1 VAYGSLTSSQLGVL
15 MRFGGP
21 HEAALKAI
29 EDPDF
34 KRVFE
39 DLGGVRVEE
48 QNGRLYVVPLVRTSE
63 SENRV
68 WDAVYAWAE
77 GQSLED
83 DEANGELARQ
93 TPGAKSRWR
102 RADLETIFAKQP
114 GTSARK
120 LAASGDLVE
129 PIRHQRISELRAR
142 GDIGVDKK
150 GRLVLPTGTTGE
162 GGWIILPKLG

>member
-1 VAYGSLTSSQLGVL
+1 

-48 QNGRLYVVPLVRTSE
+48 QNGRLYVVPSNPT
-63 SENRV
+63 SENRM

-77 GQSLED
+77 G
-83 DEANGELARQ
+83 EL
-93 TPGAKSRWR
+93 
-102 RADLETIFAKQP
+102 
-114 GTSARK
+114 
-120 LAASGDLVE
+120 LAAEPIEGVGTDGTAVVVE
-129 PIRHQRISELRAR
+129 PDLRGRPLPALPTLEAIKLYGEGATAYRVDKETALSYRQALRVETWVKGGAVWWDAIERRPRVAR
-142 GDIGVDKK
+142 GFRILRD
-150 GRLVLPTGTTGE
+150 GE
-162 GGWIILPKLG
+162 GDSATFRLERA